1 MANLRAIQEG
11 EDILEEVR
19 VGEDVLEEG
28 HVDEDAR
35 EGDVFRDVPTPG
47 FAEQHQT
54 PSSETHESDIANL
67 SIHDRILYYA
77 MYAQHFGL
85 SGEEIKRMEELMH
98 VIYGSPPPITGV
110 PAHDRSDVRY
120 FQGFS
125 QNIETSEEFQS
136 NHLKILLSLS
146 IDGFVPKRISRREI
160 WPLYLRVDNIRKSET
175 DKYVNSM
182 LSGMLFSLVKPTD
195 QMMEVLF
202 SRIESEM
209 KALQELPIMI
219 NVDGDVWTLQ
229 ISLHK
234 GIADMGAQK
243 TLFGVP
249 RWNSLYGCS
258 KCYMRGQHVGHHQ
271 VWVPTEEDNI
281 SLRSPD
287 SFLADGQIGANGIP
301 NLFEASTR
309 FPELRINRDSIEGIK
324 RSLKEASCHTYSN
337 RLILSLEDL
346 RNCKAS
352 ELDEIAFVL
361 FPLVAAGQLVESPV
375 AAVSLLGYWLC
386 LRIISLTS
394 SLTTTSVEEAQNLA
408 KLTKELWRSLAPQIF
423 TMKCHWFFDHAM
435 SEEIQF
441 CGSAYQ
447 WSSAPFES
455 HHRRLQIRL
464 NQSTVNS
471 STLIVER

>member
-301 NLFEASTR
+301 ST
-309 FPELRINRDSIEGIK
+309 F
-324 RSLKEASCHTYSN
+324 SN
-337 RLILSLEDL
+337 
-346 RNCKAS
+346 
-352 ELDEIAFVL
+352 EIF
-361 FPLVAAGQLVESPV
+361 
-375 AAVSLLGYWLC
+375 LLGDIPN
-386 LRIISLTS
+386 LRGKDTRCPW
-394 SLTTTSVEEAQNLA
+394 NLKMVYA
-408 KLTKELWRSLAPQIF
+408 S
-423 TMKCHWFFDHAM
+423 
-435 SEEIQF
+435 
-441 CGSAYQ
+441 
-447 WSSAPFES
+447 
-455 HHRRLQIRL
+455 
-464 NQSTVNS
+464 
-471 STLIVER
+471 